1 LIGAPPGYVGYDQGG
16 ILTEQINKN
25 PYSVLLLDEIEKANP
40 DIFNILLQVMDNGI
54 LTDSNGRKTD
64 FRNVTVIMTTN
75 AGAEALSKSNFGFT
89 QTKESGDENGEIK
102 KVFSPEFR
110 NRLDA
115 TVSFSSLDNEIILKV
130 VDKFLIQL
138 ETQLHD
144 KKVDASFTKE
154 LKNYLAKSGFDEQM
168 GARPMAR
175 LIQDTIR
182 KALADELLFGKLVNG
197 GEVEIDINAKDE
209 IVLNI
214 KENEKAS
221 V

>member
-1 LIGAPPGYVGYDQGG
+1 
-16 ILTEQINKN
+16 
-25 PYSVLLLDEIEKANP
+25 
-40 DIFNILLQVMDNGI
+40 
-54 LTDSNGRKTD
+54 
-64 FRNVTVIMTTN
+64 MTTN

-89 QTKESGDENGEIK
+89 QTKEVEMRMVRSKKSSHQNSEIDWMQQSH
-102 KVFSPEFR
+102 F
-110 NRLDA
+110 L
-115 TVSFSSLDNEIILKV
+115 LDNEIILKV

-144 KKVDASFTKE
+144 KKVDASFTKD

-197 GEVEIDINAKDE
+197 GEVEIDIDDKE
-209 IVLNI
+209 KIVLNI